1 MLICFCYRVTRQ
13 TFGIKIALADRDKRA
28 DTVADA
34 TRPHDPTQEDF
45 PAAGTR
51 GGGSHPLPR
60 VLPGLGAQ
68 RTPRQGVGCNV
79 GTWQHRAAA
88 AGPGV
93 GRGAGRGT
101 GADSAPAGLC
111 QDLTVPAYPS
121 LPGCGFVERLTDAL
135 VQSRF
140 VK

>member
-68 RTPRQGVGCNV
+68 RTPPQGV
-79 GTWQHRAAA
+79 RAVTLA
-88 AGPGV
+88 
-93 GRGAGRGT
+93 RGSTAR
-101 GADSAPAGLC
+101 P
-111 QDLTVPAYPS
+111 
-121 LPGCGFVERLTDAL
+121 LPGRAWGEERAGAQGRTQPPLGYAKT
-135 VQSRF
+135 SRYQRTRHCLA
-140 VK
+140 VVLSNG

>member
-51 GGGSHPLPR
+51 GGLPPAPQGPAR
-60 VLPGLGAQ
+60 
-68 RTPRQGVGCNV
+68 PRRAADAPAGCQGCNV

>member
-1 MLICFCYRVTRQ
+1 MLIFFCYRVTRQ
-13 TFGIKIALADRDKRA
+13 TFGIKIALADRNKRA

-51 GGGSHPLPR
+51 GGSHPLPR
-60 VLPGLGAQ
+60 VLPGLGPQ
-68 RTPRQGVGCNV
+68 QTPPQGV
-79 GTWQHRAAA
+79 RAVTLARGSTA
-88 AGPGV
+88 RPLPGM

-121 LPGCGFVERLTDAL
+121 LPGCGFVEQLTDAL